1 MKNRVIR
8 WGVLLLV
15 GLGIGA
21 GIGFVQR
28 EKALESGVQPLS
40 EGEAG
45 MVLKQP
51 ESTGAIAGGETIG
64 GDFSLVDH
72 NDKAV
77 TQADYAGS
85 YKLVFFGFTYCPAV
99 CPTELQKM
107 TKVMDALA
115 PEQAEKIQPL
125 FITVDPERDT
135 VEAMKSY
142 VAQYHPKLVGLTGT
156 PEQISAVMGS
166 YRVYAS
172 KVENEHMDG
181 YMMNHSAYM
190 YLMSPDN
197 KLVEIYPDKDVAEAI
212 AADIAARS
220 L

>member
-1 MKNRVIR
+1 MKNRIVR
-8 WGVLLLV
+8 WGILLLV

-28 EKALESGVQPLS
+28 EKALEGGVVPLAD
-40 EGEAG
+40 GEAG

-51 ESTGAIAGGETIG
+51 ESTVVGGKTIG
-64 GDFSLVDH
+64 GDFSLTDH
-72 NDKAV
+72 NGKDV
-77 TQADYAGS
+77 TQADYANS
-85 YKLVFFGFTYCPAV
+85 YKLIFFGFTYCPAV
-99 CPTELQKM
+99 CPTELQKI

-115 PEQAEKIQPL
+115 PEQAAKIQPL

-156 PEQISAVMGS
+156 SEQISAVMGA

-172 KVENEHMDG
+172 KVENEHMEG
-181 YMMNHSAYM
+181 YMMNHSAYT

-197 KLVEIYPDKDVAEAI
+197 KLVEIYPDKDTAEAI
-212 AADIAARS
+212 AADISARS